1 MAETVQT
8 RSVEPLLRDRAA
20 GAGPAQVAGEHGSL
34 IGYLPVGFP
43 DLSGCVDAVVAM
55 AEHGVDVI
63 ELGVP
68 YSDPVMDGPVIQRAT
83 TAAIDG
89 GFRVADV
96 FRAIESIRS
105 RVDVPVL
112 VMSYWNLVLQHGVDA
127 YARDLAQAGGSGLI
141 TPDLI
146 PDEGEAW
153 IAAAEAHGLDRVFL
167 AAPTSSDERLE
178 RISAV
183 SRGFVYV
190 VSTMGVTGARS
201 EVDARAGRLTARLR
215 AVTDRPLAVG
225 LGISRPDQVRDVLG
239 YADGAIVGSAFVR
252 ALADGGADAVA
263 ELAARLATGK
273 TQG

>member
-43 DLSGCVDAVVAM
+43 DLSGSVDAVVAM